1 MKCPYC
7 GKEAK
12 IADAVKMNLETY
24 GGSARARTGC
34 CGALIRVYPV
44 VTYHCTETEQKGHD
58 DWGN

>member
-7 GKEAK
+7 NKEAK
-12 IADAVKMNLETY
+12 IEDVVKINLETY
-24 GGSARARTGC
+24 GGSVKARTNC

-44 VTYHCTETEQKGHD
+44 TTYRCCETGQKGPD